1 MPRATIGRGFIS
13 FVYAEH
19 FQPERV
25 LFGFVADEVY
35 AFDVSLGPIALGEVD
50 QMRALGA

>member
-1 MPRATIGRGFIS
+1 MMPRATIGRGSIS

-25 LFGFVADEVY
+25 LFGFVPDKVY
-35 AFDVSLGPIALGEVD
+35 AFDVSLGPIALG
-50 QMRALGA
+50 